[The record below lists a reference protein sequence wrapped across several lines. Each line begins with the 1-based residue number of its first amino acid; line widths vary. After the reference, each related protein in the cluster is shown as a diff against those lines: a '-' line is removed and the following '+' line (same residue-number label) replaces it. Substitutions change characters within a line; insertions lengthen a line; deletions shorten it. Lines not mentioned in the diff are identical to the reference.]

1 MAHGLSCP
9 MACRIFP
16 DQGSN
21 LALLHWQMDF
31 FLMNLFLIGGELLY
45 NVVLVSAIHEH
56 ESTVSIYIWKADS

>member
-1 MAHGLSCP
+1 MGLVALWHAESSQTKDQTWLSC
-9 MACRIFP
+9 I
-16 DQGSN
+16 DK
-21 LALLHWQMDF
+21 WIF